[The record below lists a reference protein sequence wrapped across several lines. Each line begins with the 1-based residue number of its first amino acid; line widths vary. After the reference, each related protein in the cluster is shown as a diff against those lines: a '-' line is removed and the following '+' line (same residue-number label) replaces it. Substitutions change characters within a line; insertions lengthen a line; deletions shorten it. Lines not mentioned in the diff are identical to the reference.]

1 VFELRFGSWLVPQDN
16 AFFDLLEQES
26 DNVVN
31 GARELQELI
40 TQFDRL
46 EERRAKMKQIEHEG
60 DEIVHSIYE
69 KVNSTFVT
77 PIDQDDITKLASL
90 YDDVLDFMEAAANR
104 IVLYEVKEPTE
115 PMRKLAKVVARSVEE
130 VHAAFAAMRH
140 RDGKEIDRRCIAVD
154 TLENEAD
161 VLLNDSVAQ
170 LFKGSD
176 VILIMK
182 LKEIYEELETVTDR
196 CEDVSQ
202 ELRDIV
208 RRYS

>member
-1 VFELRFGSWLVPQDN
+1 LRFGSWLVPQDK

-26 DNVVN
+26 ANVAN
-31 GARELQELI
+31 AAHKLEEMI
-40 TQFDRL
+40 TKFDRL
-46 EERRAKMKQIEHEG
+46 EERRTEMKQLEHAG
-60 DEIVHSIYE
+60 DVIVHDIYD

-90 YDDVLDFMEAAANR
+90 YDDVLDFMDDAANR

-115 PMRKLAKVVARSVEE
+115 PMRQLAKKVALSVEE
-130 VHAAFAAMRH
+130 VHAAFGAMRH
-140 RDGKEIDRRCIAVD
+140 REGKEIDRGCIAVD

-161 VLLNDSVAQ
+161 ALLNDSVAQ
-170 LFKGSD
+170 LFKGRD
-176 VILIMK
+176 VIQIMK

-208 RRYS
+208 RRYT